1 MENLKYFDL
10 YPSDIIFEEL
20 KSQFSYFCLR
30 QKSVP
35 SFGSPCYKINKLNSS
50 NGAKIEK
57 VIKHRN
63 GEITLCTNLG
73 FLKFTNL

>member
-10 YPSDIIFEEL
+10 YHSSIIFEEL
-20 KSQFSYFCLR
+20 KNKFSYFCVC

-35 SFGSPCYKINKLNSS
+35 SLGSPCYKINKLNPN
-50 NGAKIEK
+50 NGAKIDK
-57 VIKHRN
+57 VIKHRS

>member
-20 KSQFSYFCLR
+20 KNKFSYFCVC

-35 SFGSPCYKINKLNSS
+35 SLGSPCYKINKLKTNS
-50 NGAKIEK
+50 GAKIEK
-57 VIKHRN
+57 VIRHRS

-73 FLKFTNL
+73 YVKFTNL